1 MQKWINTARSQK
13 LHDYQSTV
21 NKSHDAMILVEK
33 KHQHWPCIDLRYT
46 SAMFPLL
53 TQALAWL
60 SRVCGFDTV
69 DSFPP
74 GSVYA
79 RTSWN
84 AAYFDIA
91 SDLKPEQ
98 IERSI
103 CERIANTPAIFAHI
117 VSPTPRMQRA
127 LLEVIETRMRRSC
140 GTPND
145 LVALLVNA
153 YRSPH
158 TLEAV
163 PGLRSVIVNSDGD
176 LNAVIGFL
184 GAMPAAF
191 DIIEA

>member
-1 MQKWINTARSQK
+1 M
-13 LHDYQSTV
+13 
-21 NKSHDAMILVEK
+21 
-33 KHQHWPCIDLRYT
+33 RYT
-46 SAMFPLL
+46 GGMFPILI
-53 TQALAWL
+53 QAFKWL

-74 GSVYA
+74 GHPYA
-79 RTSWN
+79 RTRWN

-103 CERIANTPAIFAHI
+103 CERIANTPTIFAHI
-117 VSPTPRMQRA
+117 ECPTPRMQRA
-127 LLEVIETRMRRSC
+127 LLEVIEMRMRRSC
-140 GTPND
+140 GNPVD
-145 LVALLVNA
+145 LVALLINA

-158 TLEAV
+158 TAEAV

-176 LNAVIGFL
+176 AQAVIGYL
-184 GAMPAAF
+184 GQMPAAF

>member
-1 MQKWINTARSQK
+1 
-13 LHDYQSTV
+13 
-21 NKSHDAMILVEK
+21 
-33 KHQHWPCIDLRYT
+33 LRYT

-60 SRVCGFDTV
+60 SRVCGFETA

-74 GSVYA
+74 GHAYA
-79 RTSWN
+79 RTRWN

-103 CERIANTPAIFAHI
+103 CERIANTPSIFAHI
-117 VSPTPRMQRA
+117 VNPTPRMQRA

-140 GTPND
+140 GNPTD

-153 YRSPH
+153 YRSPY
-158 TLEAV
+158 TIEAV

-176 LNAVIGFL
+176 VQSVIGFL